1 MSSGWV
7 EGVIRSTILLG
18 KVIFTV
24 AHSASSGSWAWKKE
38 RNALRA
44 VLPLCC
50 KLSQDKIVIGPFP
63 TAFLFRNPSATKPKV
78 VFGLCGCAKSYLI
91 FSLSSINSL
100 VAFAILYPPSVIV
113 SVMIWIFLSAILLIM
128 AAGFSIPQINSI
140 NEPI

>member
-78 VFGLCGCAKSYLI
+78 VFGLCGI